1 MFGSKKRKQKE
12 YEKIEKRVLSLTD
25 GKDYGLCP
33 PPMDAQVA
41 VNELAKHFL
50 GDDWYSVM
58 PISNSQINTEI
69 VMKIEM
75 RYKGARKNNRRGK
88 HA

>member
-1 MFGSKKRKQKE
+1 MFMTKKKE
-12 YEKIEKRVLSLTD
+12 EKIRNRILNLTD
-25 GKDYGLCP
+25 KKDYGLCP

-58 PISNSQINTEI
+58 PISNLQINTEI

-75 RYKGARKNNRRGK
+75 RYKGARKNRRGK
-88 HA
+88 HARI